1 MDDNGSSGLAAK
13 QTPQDPDL
21 ITDRPN
27 TSISDRSYKRSLT
40 QTHKKIPHR
49 FTRVRNT
56 YVLPIDE
63 ELVRRLQITEDDWVI
78 QEETENGILITFSV
92 KNNRHPLDETIKK
105 ADF

>member
-1 MDDNGSSGLAAK
+1 MDNDGSSGLAEK

-27 TSISDRSYKRSLT
+27 TSISHRSYKRFLT
-40 QTHKKIPHR
+40 PNHKKIPHR

-78 QEETENGILITFSV
+78 QEETENGILITFSEHS
-92 KNNRHPLDETIKK
+92 RITDTR
-105 ADF
+105 